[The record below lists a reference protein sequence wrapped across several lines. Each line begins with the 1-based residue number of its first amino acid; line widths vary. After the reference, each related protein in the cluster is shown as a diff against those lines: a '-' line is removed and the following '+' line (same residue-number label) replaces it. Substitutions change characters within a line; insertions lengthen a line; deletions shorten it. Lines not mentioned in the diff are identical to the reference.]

1 MDFTKL
7 NEFINIFNEKY
18 AAIKQENKSKNI
30 RKIKKYIKTL
40 KSKESESTNE
50 YEESVST
57 KNRSNVLHKIDHLL
71 SFCPTSLN
79 DCVSTGDNNMIHDIF
94 KIFQFFNSTDNI
106 TKIEKLSSSTG
117 ANSFVYKILRQND
130 INNSIVTFLKTP
142 KRVKGRENTDSL
154 LYEYFVGDHLNS
166 FTRTPNLVKTVNLL
180 YIDNN
185 DYFEEINFV
194 GALTVPILTQSFDP
208 INQKPPNFFFDKL
221 ESIILETMYANNSIN
236 LLSKLQKNNNG
247 VYDLKFYET
256 DLWKILLQLFA
267 FLHIHQYVFTHYDL
281 HLNNIMLIQ
290 IPNKKMKFVYGKEP
304 YDAISFES
312 NYLVKIID
320 YGRVYLRKHT
330 DMFRNTMKD
339 IEVKNLKA
347 FSFLVNQQNRKNYET
362 YHYRYI
368 TSYKRNK
375 SYDLQSLVY
384 IRDFYNH
391 RKSVHNTNNENALKI
406 KTDFLNKVQYI
417 DQKQFHGT
425 PELEDSLDKR
435 KINTVKDAFIELKN
449 SILPFVNKTINDPRI
464 QLLCTYNIDTTV
476 IGNNDSEINVPFG
489 FEMNKS
495 HKGKGRS

>member
-1 MDFTKL
+1 MDFNKL
-7 NEFINIFNEKY
+7 NELINIFNQKY
-18 AAIKQENKSKNI
+18 AAMKQENKSKNI
-30 RKIKKYIKTL
+30 RKIKKYIKSL
-40 KSKESESTNE
+40 KSNDD
-50 YEESVST
+50 
-57 KNRSNVLHKIDHLL
+57 SNVLEKSTKSKQSDNSKVSQKIDHLL

-79 DCVSTGDNNMIHDIF
+79 DCVSIGDNKMIHDIF
-94 KIFQFFNSTDNI
+94 KLFQFFNTTDNI

-180 YIDNN
+180 YIENN
-185 DYFEEINFV
+185 DYFTEINTL
-194 GALTVPILTQSFDP
+194 GALTVPIIKESFDP
-208 INQKPPNFFFDKL
+208 INQKPINFFFNKL

-304 YDAISFES
+304 YHAISFES
-312 NYLVKIID
+312 KYLVKIID
-320 YGRVYLRKHT
+320 YGRVYLRQHT
-330 DMFRNTMKD
+330 DMFRDIMKVSN
-339 IEVKNLKA
+339 VKNLQA
-347 FSFLVNQQNRKNYET
+347 FSFLINQRNRKNYET
-362 YHYRYI
+362 YRYRYI

-384 IRDFYNH
+384 IRELYNH
-391 RKSVHNTNNENALKI
+391 RKSVNNDETALRI
-406 KTDFLNKVQYI
+406 KTNFLNKVQYYH

-425 PELEDSLDKR
+425 PELEDSLDNT
-435 KINTVKDAFIELKN
+435 KINTVEDAYIELKN
-449 SILPFVNKTINDPRI
+449 TILPVLDRKINDTRF
-464 QLLCTYNIDTTV
+464 QLLCTYTIDTTV
-476 IGNNDSEINVPFG
+476 ILNDDKDIHLPFG
-489 FEMNKS
+489 FEMSKS
-495 HKGKGRS
+495 HKGK